1 MNVHIWSLPQST
13 NPRNSGL
20 HKVRRFLEATKT
32 RSLCDEDTPRISF
45 VDKAIVMTVHRDLNV
60 VNTPE
65 TYAGA
70 DVNKRVFCFHGF
82 ALREKQHRIRYGA
95 QRVQHTRYTASLLIR
110 PSPNALIHFAE
121 AMQRNTQAR

>member
-1 MNVHIWSLPQST
+1 MCTYGRYPKALTLEIVAYIKFADFWKQ
-13 NPRNSGL
+13 PR
-20 HKVRRFLEATKT
+20 REA
-32 RSLCDEDTPRISF
+32 CDEDTPRISF

-121 AMQRNTQAR
+121 AMQRNAQAH